1 MTPFPLQIPDP
12 FPPPPQSELDDIARP
27 VIILVLDP
35 EQQRVSWR
43 YLTLA
48 EAGAVIARYEIPT
61 LDMKNCQLF
70 KPYLETR

>member
-1 MTPFPLQIPDP
+1 MSPFPLQIPDP
-12 FPPPPQSELDDIARP
+12 LPPPPQPERDDIARP

-43 YLTLA
+43 FLTRA
-48 EAGAVIARYEIPT
+48 EAVAVIARYEIPT
-61 LDMKNCQLF
+61 LDMKNYQLF